1 MTTAQTTGYE
11 LPLPEAAAL
20 AERRGWRQR
29 VLTYVTR
36 APHELLV
43 FEHPPMYP
51 DAGIQVPA
59 GGVDPG
65 ETPAEAAV
73 REAWEE
79 TGLRL
84 SGPVHLASFHWTR
97 GETSQVWHYFWLA
110 APLATPDDWP
120 HVVTAGET
128 DAGMTFHCRFVPQA
142 SHGLIPGFGYEA
154 ALPHLLILADPEPT
168 PQEPCHD

>member
-1 MTTAQTTGYE
+1 MNTPTEMTGYD
-11 LPLPEAAAL
+11 LPLAEAIAL
-20 AERRGWRQR
+20 AQARGWRQR
-29 VLTYVTR
+29 VLAYITR

-43 FEHPPMYP
+43 FEHPPLYP

-73 REAWEE
+73 RETYEE

-84 SGPVHLASFHWTR
+84 HSPVHLASYHWTR

-110 APLATPDDWP
+110 APVATPNDWP
-120 HVVTAGET
+120 HWVTGGET
-128 DAGMTFHCRFVPQA
+128 DAGMTFHCRFVSQQA
-142 SHGLIPGFGYEA
+142 HGLIPRFGYET
-154 ALPHLLILADPEPT
+154 ALPALQAHLTRAAPATL
-168 PQEPCHD
+168 